1 MNYPASTAIE
11 IMKSKLLYE
20 SPESIV
26 LFFLNEDILVGSD
39 PQPGGNE
46 GISGGEDD

>member
-20 SPESIV
+20 SPESMVFI
-26 LFFLNEDILVGSD
+26 FLNEDILVTSD
-39 PQPGGNE
+39 PQTGGSE
-46 GISGGEDD
+46 GIGGGVDD